1 MVGIV
6 VMRFYGPIRFKKSD
20 SVLEIYRKELKFPT
34 IF

>member
-6 VMRFYGPIRFKKSD
+6 VMRIYGRIRFKKAD
-20 SVLEIYRKELKFPT
+20 SVLEMYRKELKFPT